1 MKVRVFQLARDLK
14 ISSDA
19 LVNIITS
26 LGAEV
31 IIFAM
36 FIGLLLIRP
45 KGLLGKE

>member
-1 MKVRVFQLARDLK
+1 VKVRVFQLARELK

-31 IIFAM
+31 S
-36 FIGLLLIRP
+36 P
-45 KGLLGKE
+45 